1 LRNFIGLREKSQL
14 LVEEKFL
21 RRDSFDL
28 RAHMQK
34 ANAIWKEDEQSRGY
48 YYQRWNQRQN
58 QCLLLKSQ
66 VHEVSHDQ
74 SRFDDG
80 QSHQEDE
87 HNSDS
92 QMEVSEKHLNARDGE
107 QPAPDSER

>member
-1 LRNFIGLREKSQL
+1 
-14 LVEEKFL
+14 
-21 RRDSFDL
+21 
-28 RAHMQK
+28 
-34 ANAIWKEDEQSRGY
+34 
-48 YYQRWNQRQN
+48 
-58 QCLLLKSQ
+58 